1 MSTGSSGNY
10 ASIATTNPP
19 MVTTNPP
26 MVTTNPPTG
35 APKKLIDKYNALDI
49 SYNDTR
55 VFYEKK
61 ISGLINK
68 INSPTDGAVE
78 NSTGLPAIIS
88 ESNVKLNEIL
98 DKMNILGAK
107 INNMEE
113 AKVNRISSEMDGVAT
128 ASGSQTGE
136 LYNRRLIAER
146 SELNN
151 KLLTLSKNENELS
164 SSKVER
170 KSGEIQI
177 VIFSLI
183 FIGVLCI
190 IARVYIIETVGIVE
204 TIILMSGIAI
214 LLYYFIK
221 YLL

>member
-10 ASIATTNPP
+10 ASIA
-19 MVTTNPP
+19 TTNPP

-49 SYNDTR
+49 YYNDTR

-78 NSTGLPAIIS
+78 SSTGLPAIIS

-98 DKMNILGAK
+98 DKLNLLGAK

-113 AKVNRISSEMDGVAT
+113 AKVNRISSEMGGVAT

>member
-1 MSTGSSGNY
+1 MSIGLSGNY
-10 ASIATTNPP
+10 ASSVTTSSP
-19 MVTTNPP
+19 MVTTSSP
-26 MVTTNPPTG
+26 MG
-35 APKKLIDKYNALDI
+35 APKKLIDKYNALDS

-61 ISGLINK
+61 INDLINK

-78 NSTGLPAIIS
+78 RTTGLPAIIS
-88 ESNVKLNEIL
+88 ESNKKLNVIL
-98 DKMNILGAK
+98 HKMNLLGAK

-113 AKVNRISSEMDGVAT
+113 EKVNRISSEMGEVAT

-136 LYNRRLIAER
+136 LYNKRLIEER
-146 SELNN
+146 SSLNN
-151 KLLTLSKNENELS
+151 KLLMLSKTENELS
-164 SSKVER
+164 SSKVKR

-177 VIFSLI
+177 IIFSII
-183 FIGVLCI
+183 FVGVLCI
-190 IARVYIIETVGIVE
+190 IARVYIIENVGIAE

>member
-19 MVTTNPP
+19 MVTTTPP